1 MTAPPVDSG
10 LKMRVLSALVLI
22 PIAVAA
28 VWLGGVTF
36 HALLAVGGLL
46 ILIEWMTLARV
57 PQPLVIGVGALWVV
71 LFAVLPAVVGDF
83 DPAIGLIVVL
93 ATAGLLVAVGLVLS
107 HAAVRWIGYG
117 VAYVG
122 LPVLALVWLRG
133 LDDGLALVAW
143 VFLLVWAT
151 DIGGYFAGRA
161 IGGPKLA
168 PRLSP
173 NKTWA
178 GLVGGMAL
186 AAVAGAA
193 VAAVTDLADVAVLA
207 AASAVLAVWE
217 QVGDILESA
226 VKRHFGAKDSGRL
239 IPGHGGIMDRVDG
252 LIFVAPAVALGLVAL
267 GHAGE

>member
-71 LFAVLPAVVGDF
+71 LFAALPAVVGDF
-83 DPAIGLIVVL
+83 DPATGLIVVL
-93 ATAGLLVAVGLVLS
+93 AT
-107 HAAVRWIGYG
+107 AVRWIGYG

-207 AASAVLAVWE
+207 AASAALAVWE

-252 LIFVAPAVALGLVAL
+252 LIFVAPAVALGLVVL